1 MRVVLDTNVIVS
13 ALINPEGT
21 PAAVVALVVAGE
33 VRPLLDPRLL
43 AEYREVL
50 SRPRFGF
57 DPDAVEAV
65 VAALV
70 DVGEIVEAP
79 ALAIQ
84 LPDPDDLAFLEVAVA
99 GGADAIVTGNTRD
112 FPAASCP
119 VPILTPA
126 ALLERLGTLP

>member
-65 VAALV
+65 VAALL

-99 GGADAIVTGNTRD
+99 DGADAIVTGNTRD
-112 FPAASCP
+112 SQPRVARSQS
-119 VPILTPA
+119 
-126 ALLERLGTLP
+126 